1 MELLQI
7 VTDYFGLNAISTA
20 ETFPELIDAF
30 LSVFCAVMI
39 VLVIIRTMI
48 NATWRIKNDLAG
60 GR

>member
-7 VTDYFGLNAISTA
+7 VTDYFGLSGIADA
-20 ETFPELIDAF
+20 QTFPELIDAF

-39 VLVIIRTMI
+39 VLVIIRTML
-48 NATWRIKNDLAG
+48 NATWRIKNDLTG